1 MLKDI
6 RKPFQYPKLP
16 IDKKEGAKKRAKAKD
31 TKGTLR
37 RIWSYLAERKGL
49 LILVMLMVVI
59 SAIFGLLGPFV
70 IGKAIDHFIV
80 GRTVSGLIPVL
91 LLLLVIYIIQSLSLW
106 FQNYWMITISQGTVF
121 RMRSELFTHLHEL
134 PIPFFDKQRHGE
146 LMSRVTNDIE
156 NVSSTLNTS
165 VIQILS
171 SVITFVGT
179 VAVMLYMSPLLTVI
193 TLTIIPVMAVSLKWI
208 TNRTGKLFK
217 EQQKNLGE
225 LNGYIEESVSGAKV
239 IKAYSREKQIT
250 AEFLEKNTAL
260 KTSGFWAQTISGFI
274 PKVMNSLN
282 NLSFTMIAAI
292 GGLFALKG
300 WISIGSIVVF
310 AEYSRQFTRPLNDLA
325 NQFNT
330 MLSAIAG
337 AERVF
342 DVLDEKEEREDEKN
356 AVHQP
361 IQTGSIEFRDVSFG
375 YDEGQQTLKNLQFT
389 VPAGQSIAFVGPT
402 GAGKTTVTNLL
413 ARFYEPDEGRIL
425 IDGTDIKTLTRASLR
440 KNMGFV
446 LQDSFLFQG
455 TIRENIRY
463 GRLDASDQEIEA
475 AAKTA
480 NAHSFIER
488 LPKGYDTV
496 LTQNGS
502 GISQGQKQLISIARA
517 VLADPVLLIL
527 DEATSNID
535 TVTEVNIQEA
545 LARLME
551 GRTSVIIAHRLNT
564 IQRAD
569 QIVVL
574 KDGEMIEK
582 GSHEELILQ
591 KGFYSDL
598 YKSQFEKKTFVPHK
612 GLFCYSF
619 IVLLFHF
626 RKM

>member
-16 IDKKEGAKKRAKAKD
+16 IAKKEGAKKRAKAKD

-475 AAKTA
+475 VAKTA

-582 GSHEELILQ
+582 GSHEELIRQ

-598 YKSQFEKKTFVPHK
+598 YKSQFEK
-612 GLFCYSF
+612 
-619 IVLLFHF
+619 
-626 RKM
+626 

>member
-16 IDKKEGAKKRAKAKD
+16 IDKKVGAKKRAKAKD

-59 SAIFGLLGPFV
+59 SAIFGLLGPLV

-80 GRTVSGLIPVL
+80 GRTVSGLLPVL
-91 LLLLVIYIIQSLSLW
+91 LLLLAIYIIQSLSLW

-179 VAVMLYMSPLLTVI
+179 IAVMLYMSPLLTLI
-193 TLTIIPVMAVSLKWI
+193 TLTIIPVMAASLKWI

-250 AEFLEKNTAL
+250 AEFLEKNAAL

-292 GGLFALKG
+292 GGFFALKG
-300 WISIGSIVVF
+300 WISIGTIVVF

-361 IQTGSIEFRDVSFG
+361 IQTGSIEFRNVSFG
-375 YDEGQQTLKNLQFT
+375 YDKGQQTLKHLQFT

-413 ARFYEPDEGRIL
+413 ARFYEPDEGTIL
-425 IDGTDIKTLTRASLR
+425 IDGIDIKTLTRASLR

-463 GRLDASDQEIEA
+463 GRLDASDQEVEA

-480 NAHSFIER
+480 NAHGFIER
-488 LPKGYDTV
+488 MPKGYDTV

-535 TVTEVNIQEA
+535 TVTEVKIQEA

-582 GSHEELILQ
+582 GSHDELMRQ

-598 YKSQFEKKTFVPHK
+598 YESQFEK
-612 GLFCYSF
+612 
-619 IVLLFHF
+619 
-626 RKM
+626 

>member
-193 TLTIIPVMAVSLKWI
+193 ILTIIPVMAVSLKWI

-463 GRLDASDQEIEA
+463 GRLDASDQEVEA

-582 GSHEELILQ
+582 GSHEELIRQ

-598 YKSQFEKKTFVPHK
+598 YKSQFEK
-612 GLFCYSF
+612 
-619 IVLLFHF
+619 
-626 RKM
+626 

>member
-375 YDEGQQTLKNLQFT
+375 YDEGQQTLKHLQFT

-463 GRLDASDQEIEA
+463 GRLDASDQEVEA

-545 LARLME
+545 LTRLME

-598 YKSQFEKKTFVPHK
+598 YKSQFEK
-612 GLFCYSF
+612 
-619 IVLLFHF
+619 
-626 RKM
+626 

>member
-6 RKPFQYPKLP
+6 RKPFQYPKIP
-16 IDKKEGAKKRAKAKD
+16 IDKKERAKKRAKAKD

-80 GRTVSGLIPVL
+80 GQTVRGLIPVL
-91 LLLLVIYIIQSLSLW
+91 LILLGIYLIQSLSLW

-179 VAVMLYMSPLLTVI
+179 IAVMLYMSPLLTVI

-225 LNGYIEESVSGAKV
+225 LNGYIEESISGAKV
-239 IKAYSREKQIT
+239 IKAYSREDQIT
-250 AEFLEKNTAL
+250 AEFQEKNAAL

-282 NLSFTMIAAI
+282 NLSFTIIAAI

-300 WISIGSIVVF
+300 WISIGTIVVF

-356 AVHQP
+356 ALHQP
-361 IQTGSIEFRDVSFG
+361 IQTGSIEFRNVSFG
-375 YDEGQQTLKNLQFT
+375 YEENNQTLKHLQFT

-413 ARFYEPDEGRIL
+413 ARFYEPNEGSIL
-425 IDGTDIKTLTRASLR
+425 IDGIDIKKLTRASLR

-463 GRLDASDQEIEA
+463 GRLDASDQEVEA

-488 LPKGYDTV
+488 MPKGYDTV

-535 TVTEVNIQEA
+535 TVTEVKIQEA

-569 QIVVL
+569 QIIVL

-582 GSHEELILQ
+582 GSHDELIRQ

-598 YKSQFEKKTFVPHK
+598 YESQFQK
-612 GLFCYSF
+612 
-619 IVLLFHF
+619 
-626 RKM
+626 

>member
-1 MLKDI
+1 MQKDI
-6 RKPFQYPKLP
+6 RKPFRYPKIPL
-16 IDKKEGAKKRAKAKD
+16 KSNEGGRKRAKAKD

-37 RIWSYLAERKGL
+37 RIWSYVAEKKGL
-49 LILVMLMVVI
+49 LTLVIIMVVI

-80 GRTVSGLIPVL
+80 GQTTDGLAGVL
-91 LLLLVIYIIQSLSLW
+91 FILFGIYLVQSLSLW
-106 FQNYWMITISQGTVF
+106 FQNYWMINISQSTVF
-121 RMRSELFTHLHEL
+121 KMRSELFTHLHEL
-134 PIPFFDKQRHGE
+134 PIPFFDKQRLGD

-165 VIQILS
+165 VIQVLS

-179 VAVMLYMSPLLTVI
+179 IAVMLYMSPLLTLI
-193 TLTIIPVMAVSLKWI
+193 TLLIIPIMLLSIKWI
-208 TNRTGKLFK
+208 TNRTGLLFK
-217 EQQKNLGE
+217 QQQKNLGE
-225 LNGYIEESVSGAKV
+225 LNGFIEESISGAKV
-239 IKAYSREKQIT
+239 IKAYSREDRVMEQ
-250 AEFLEKNTAL
+250 FLEKNAAL
-260 KTSGFWAQTISGFI
+260 QSSGFWAQTISGFI

-282 NLSFTMIAAI
+282 NLSFTIIAAV

-300 WISIGSIVVF
+300 WISIGAIVVF

-342 DVLDEKEEREDEKN
+342 DVLDEKEEREDEEH
-356 AVHQP
+356 ALYQP
-361 IQTGSIEFRDVSFG
+361 IKTGEIEFRDVSFG
-375 YDEGQQTLKNLQFT
+375 YQEDSLILKQLSFS
-389 VPAGQSIAFVGPT
+389 VPKGQSIAFVGPT
-402 GAGKTTVTNLL
+402 GAGKTTVTSLI
-413 ARFYEPDEGRIL
+413 ARFYEPNNGKIL
-425 IDGTDIKTLTRASLR
+425 IDGTDIKKLTRSSLR

-463 GRLDASDQEIEA
+463 GRLDASDQEVEA
-475 AAKTA
+475 AAKAA
-480 NAHSFIER
+480 NAHGFIER

-496 LTQNGS
+496 LIQNGA

-535 TVTEVNIQEA
+535 TVTEVKIQEA
-545 LARLME
+545 LGRLMA

-564 IQRAD
+564 IQKAD
-569 QIVVL
+569 QILVL
-574 KDGEMIEK
+574 KDGEMAEK
-582 GSHEELILQ
+582 GTHAELLSQ
-591 KGFYSDL
+591 NGFYQEL
-598 YKSQFEKKTFVPHK
+598 YESQFRE
-612 GLFCYSF
+612 S
-619 IVLLFHF
+619 
-626 RKM
+626 

>member
-70 IGKAIDHFIV
+70 IGKAIDYFIV
-80 GRTVSGLIPVL
+80 GETVSGLIPVL
-91 LLLLVIYIIQSLSLW
+91 LLLLAIYVIQSLSLW
-106 FQNYWMITISQGTVF
+106 FQNYWMITISQSTVF

-179 VAVMLYMSPLLTVI
+179 IAVMLYMSPLLTLI
-193 TLTIIPVMAVSLKWI
+193 TLTIIPVMAASLKWI

-217 EQQKNLGE
+217 EQQKNLGD

-250 AEFLEKNTAL
+250 AEFLEKNGAL

-330 MLSAIAG
+330 MLAAIAG

-375 YDEGQQTLKNLQFT
+375 YDKGQQTLKHLQFT

-413 ARFYEPDEGRIL
+413 ARFYEPNEGKIL
-425 IDGTDIKTLTRASLR
+425 IDGTDIKTPTRASLR

-463 GRLDASDQEIEA
+463 GRLDASDQEVEA

-574 KDGEMIEK
+574 KDGEMIET
-582 GSHEELILQ
+582 GSHDELIRQ

-598 YKSQFEKKTFVPHK
+598 YESQFEK
-612 GLFCYSF
+612 
-619 IVLLFHF
+619 
-626 RKM
+626 

>member
-375 YDEGQQTLKNLQFT
+375 YDEGQQTLKHLQFT
-389 VPAGQSIAFVGPT
+389 VPAGRSIAFVGPT

-463 GRLDASDQEIEA
+463 GRLDASDQEVEA

-582 GSHEELILQ
+582 GSHDDLIRQ
-591 KGFYSDL
+591 KGFYSGL
-598 YKSQFEKKTFVPHK
+598 YESQFEK
-612 GLFCYSF
+612 
-619 IVLLFHF
+619 
-626 RKM
+626 

>member
-16 IDKKEGAKKRAKAKD
+16 IDKNENAKKRAKAKD
-31 TKGTLR
+31 AKGTLK

-80 GRTVSGLIPVL
+80 GKTVSGLTPVL
-91 LLLLVIYIIQSLSLW
+91 LLLLSIYVIQSLSLW

-193 TLTIIPVMAVSLKWI
+193 TLTIIPVMAASLKWI

-239 IKAYSREKQIT
+239 IKAYSREKQMT
-250 AEFLEKNTAL
+250 AEFLKKNAAL

-282 NLSFTMIAAI
+282 NLSFTLIAAI

-300 WISIGSIVVF
+300 WISIGTIVVF

-342 DVLDEKEEREDEKN
+342 DVLDEKEEREDERN

-361 IQTGSIEFRDVSFG
+361 IQTGSIEFRNVSFG
-375 YDEGQQTLKNLQFT
+375 YDEGQQTLKHLQFT

-413 ARFYEPDEGRIL
+413 ARFYEPKEGTIL
-425 IDGTDIKTLTRASLR
+425 IDGTDIKTVTRASLR

-463 GRLDASDQEIEA
+463 GRLDASDQEVEA

-496 LTQNGS
+496 LTQDGS
-502 GISQGQKQLISIARA
+502 GISQGQKQLLSIARA

-545 LARLME
+545 LARLMK

-582 GSHEELILQ
+582 GSHDELVRQ
-591 KGFYSDL
+591 KGFYRDL
-598 YKSQFEKKTFVPHK
+598 YESQFEK
-612 GLFCYSF
+612 
-619 IVLLFHF
+619 
-626 RKM
+626 

>member
-6 RKPFQYPKLP
+6 RSPFQYKKIP
-16 IDKKEGAKKRAKAKD
+16 IDQKDRSKKRTKAKNA
-31 TKGTLR
+31 KGTLGR
-37 RIWSYLAERKGL
+37 MWSYLAEKKGML
-49 LILVMLMVVI
+49 TLVMIMVVV
-59 SAIFGLLGPFV
+59 SAVFGLLGPIV
-70 IGKAIDHFIV
+70 IGRAIDHFIV
-80 GRTVSGLIPVL
+80 GRTASGLFPVL
-91 LLLLVIYIIQSLSLW
+91 LGLLGIYVIQSLSLW
-106 FQNYWMITISQGTVF
+106 FQNYWMINISQSTVF

-179 VAVMLYMSPLLTVI
+179 ISVMLYMSPLLTLI
-193 TLTIIPVMAVSLKWI
+193 TLIIVPIMAVSIKWI

-225 LNGYIEESVSGAKV
+225 LNGYIEESISGAKV
-239 IKAYSREKQIT
+239 IKAYSREEQVT
-250 AEFLEKNTAL
+250 AEFLEKNDSL
-260 KTSGFWAQTISGFI
+260 KASGFWAQTISGFI
-274 PKVMNSLN
+274 PKVMNTLN
-282 NLSFTMIAAI
+282 NLSFTIIAAI
-292 GGLFALKG
+292 GGWFALKG
-300 WISIGSIVVF
+300 WITIGSIVVF

-356 AVHQP
+356 ALHQP
-361 IQTGSIEFRDVSFG
+361 IQTGTIEFRHVSFG
-375 YDEGQQTLKNLQFT
+375 YEEGSQTLKHLSFT

-413 ARFYEPDEGRIL
+413 ARFYEPGEGAIL
-425 IDGTDIKTLTRASLR
+425 IDGIDIKDMTRSSLR
-440 KNMGFV
+440 KHMGFV

-463 GRLDASDQEIEA
+463 GRLDATDHEVEEA
-475 AAKTA
+475 AKNA

-496 LTQNGS
+496 LTQNGA

-535 TVTEVNIQEA
+535 TVTEVKIKQA

-574 KDGEMIEK
+574 KDGEMIER
-582 GSHEELILQ
+582 GSHAELLRQ
-591 KGFYSDL
+591 KGFYSNL
-598 YKSQFEKKTFVPHK
+598 YESQFK
-612 GLFCYSF
+612 
-619 IVLLFHF
+619 
-626 RKM
+626 RA

>member
-1 MLKDI
+1 MEKDI
-6 RKPFQYPKLP
+6 RKPFRYPKIPLKP
-16 IDKKEGAKKRAKAKD
+16 NEGGRKRAKAKD

-37 RIWSYLAERKGL
+37 RIWSYVAEKKGL
-49 LILVMLMVVI
+49 LTLVIIMVVI

-80 GRTVSGLIPVL
+80 GRTTDGLAGVL
-91 LLLLVIYIIQSLSLW
+91 FMLFVIYLVQSLSLW
-106 FQNYWMITISQGTVF
+106 FQNYWMINISQSTVF
-121 RMRSELFTHLHEL
+121 KMRSELFTHLHEL
-134 PIPFFDKQRHGE
+134 PIPFFDKQRLGD

-165 VIQILS
+165 VIQVLS

-179 VAVMLYMSPLLTVI
+179 IAVMLYMSPLLTLI
-193 TLTIIPVMAVSLKWI
+193 TLLIIPIMLLSIKWI
-208 TNRTGKLFK
+208 TNRTGLLFK
-217 EQQKNLGE
+217 QQQKNLGE
-225 LNGYIEESVSGAKV
+225 LNGFIEESISGAKV
-239 IKAYSREKQIT
+239 IKAYSREDRVMEQ
-250 AEFLEKNTAL
+250 FLEKNAAL
-260 KTSGFWAQTISGFI
+260 QSSGFWAQTISGFI

-282 NLSFTMIAAI
+282 NLSFTIIAAV

-300 WISIGSIVVF
+300 LISIGAIVVF

-342 DVLDEKEEREDEKN
+342 DVLDEKEEREDEEH
-356 AVHQP
+356 ALYQP
-361 IQTGSIEFRDVSFG
+361 IKTGEIEFRDVSFG
-375 YDEGQQTLKNLQFT
+375 YQEDSLILKHLSFS
-389 VPAGQSIAFVGPT
+389 VPKGQSIAFVGPT
-402 GAGKTTVTNLL
+402 GAGKTTVTSLI
-413 ARFYEPDEGRIL
+413 ARFYEPNNGKIL
-425 IDGTDIKTLTRASLR
+425 IDGTDIKKLTRSSLR

-463 GRLDASDQEIEA
+463 GRLDASDQEVEA
-475 AAKTA
+475 AAKAA
-480 NAHSFIER
+480 NAHGFIER

-496 LTQNGS
+496 LTQNGA

-535 TVTEVNIQEA
+535 TVTEVKIQEA
-545 LARLME
+545 LGRLMA

-564 IQRAD
+564 IQKAD
-569 QIVVL
+569 QILVL
-574 KDGEMIEK
+574 KDGEMAEK
-582 GSHEELILQ
+582 GTHAELLSQ
-591 KGFYSDL
+591 NGFYREL
-598 YKSQFEKKTFVPHK
+598 YESQFRE
-612 GLFCYSF
+612 S
-619 IVLLFHF
+619 
-626 RKM
+626 

>member
-1 MLKDI
+1 M
-6 RKPFQYPKLP
+6 
-16 IDKKEGAKKRAKAKD
+16 KR
-31 TKGTLR
+31 TPC
-37 RIWSYLAERKGL
+37 
-49 LILVMLMVVI
+49 I
-59 SAIFGLLGPFV
+59 S
-70 IGKAIDHFIV
+70 
-80 GRTVSGLIPVL
+80 
-91 LLLLVIYIIQSLSLW
+91 
-106 FQNYWMITISQGTVF
+106 
-121 RMRSELFTHLHEL
+121 
-134 PIPFFDKQRHGE
+134 
-146 LMSRVTNDIE
+146 
-156 NVSSTLNTS
+156 
-165 VIQILS
+165 
-171 SVITFVGT
+171 
-179 VAVMLYMSPLLTVI
+179 
-193 TLTIIPVMAVSLKWI
+193 
-208 TNRTGKLFK
+208 
-217 EQQKNLGE
+217 
-225 LNGYIEESVSGAKV
+225 
-239 IKAYSREKQIT
+239 
-250 AEFLEKNTAL
+250 
-260 KTSGFWAQTISGFI
+260 
-274 PKVMNSLN
+274 
-282 NLSFTMIAAI
+282 
-292 GGLFALKG
+292 
-300 WISIGSIVVF
+300 
-310 AEYSRQFTRPLNDLA
+310 
-325 NQFNT
+325 
-330 MLSAIAG
+330 
-337 AERVF
+337 
-342 DVLDEKEEREDEKN
+342 
-356 AVHQP
+356 

-375 YDEGQQTLKNLQFT
+375 YDKGQQTLKHLQFT

-413 ARFYEPDEGRIL
+413 ARFYEPNEGKIL

-463 GRLDASDQEIEA
+463 GRLDASDQEVEA

-582 GSHEELILQ
+582 GSHDELIRQ

-598 YKSQFEKKTFVPHK
+598 YESQFEK
-612 GLFCYSF
+612 
-619 IVLLFHF
+619 
-626 RKM
+626 

>member
-6 RKPFQYPKLP
+6 RSPFQYKKIP
-16 IDKKEGAKKRAKAKD
+16 IDQKDRSKKRTKAKD
-31 TKGTLR
+31 AKGRLGR
-37 RIWSYLAERKGL
+37 MWSYLAEKKGML
-49 LILVMLMVVI
+49 TLVMIMVVV
-59 SAIFGLLGPFV
+59 SAVFGLLGPIV
-70 IGKAIDHFIV
+70 IGRAIDHFIV
-80 GRTVSGLIPVL
+80 GRTASGLFPVL
-91 LLLLVIYIIQSLSLW
+91 LGLLGIYVIQSLSLW
-106 FQNYWMITISQGTVF
+106 FQNYWMINISQSTVF

-179 VAVMLYMSPLLTVI
+179 ISVMLYMSPLLTLI
-193 TLTIIPVMAVSLKWI
+193 TLIIVPIMAVSIKWI

-225 LNGYIEESVSGAKV
+225 LNGYIEESISGAKV
-239 IKAYSREKQIT
+239 IKAYSREEQVT
-250 AEFLEKNTAL
+250 AEFLEKNDSL
-260 KTSGFWAQTISGFI
+260 KASGFWAQTISGFI
-274 PKVMNSLN
+274 PKVMNTLN
-282 NLSFTMIAAI
+282 NLSFTIIAAI
-292 GGLFALKG
+292 GGWFALKG
-300 WISIGSIVVF
+300 WITIGSIVVF

-356 AVHQP
+356 ALHQP
-361 IQTGSIEFRDVSFG
+361 IQTGTIEFRHVSFG
-375 YDEGQQTLKNLQFT
+375 YEEGSQTLKHLSFT

-413 ARFYEPDEGRIL
+413 ARFYEPDEGAIL
-425 IDGTDIKTLTRASLR
+425 IDGIDIKDMTRSSLR
-440 KNMGFV
+440 KHMGFV

-463 GRLDASDQEIEA
+463 GRLDATDQEVEEA
-475 AAKTA
+475 AKNA

-496 LTQNGS
+496 LTQNGA

-535 TVTEVNIQEA
+535 TVTEVKIQQA

-551 GRTSVIIAHRLNT
+551 GRTSVMIAHRLNT

-574 KDGEMIEK
+574 KDGEMIER
-582 GSHEELILQ
+582 GSHAELLRQ
-591 KGFYSDL
+591 KGFYSNL
-598 YKSQFEKKTFVPHK
+598 YESQFK
-612 GLFCYSF
+612 
-619 IVLLFHF
+619 
-626 RKM
+626 RA

>member
-1 MLKDI
+1 
-6 RKPFQYPKLP
+6 
-16 IDKKEGAKKRAKAKD
+16 
-31 TKGTLR
+31 
-37 RIWSYLAERKGL
+37 
-49 LILVMLMVVI
+49 
-59 SAIFGLLGPFV
+59 
-70 IGKAIDHFIV
+70 
-80 GRTVSGLIPVL
+80 
-91 LLLLVIYIIQSLSLW
+91 
-106 FQNYWMITISQGTVF
+106 
-121 RMRSELFTHLHEL
+121 
-134 PIPFFDKQRHGE
+134 
-146 LMSRVTNDIE
+146 
-156 NVSSTLNTS
+156 
-165 VIQILS
+165 
-171 SVITFVGT
+171 
-179 VAVMLYMSPLLTVI
+179 
-193 TLTIIPVMAVSLKWI
+193 
-208 TNRTGKLFK
+208 
-217 EQQKNLGE
+217 
-225 LNGYIEESVSGAKV
+225 
-239 IKAYSREKQIT
+239 
-250 AEFLEKNTAL
+250 
-260 KTSGFWAQTISGFI
+260 
-274 PKVMNSLN
+274 
-282 NLSFTMIAAI
+282 MIAAI

-342 DVLDEKEEREDEKN
+342 DVLDEKEEREDEEN

-375 YDEGQQTLKNLQFT
+375 YDKGQQTLKHLQFT

-402 GAGKTTVTNLL
+402 GAGKTTVTNLI
-413 ARFYEPDEGRIL
+413 ARFYEPNDGKIL
-425 IDGTDIKTLTRASLR
+425 IDGIDIKTLTRASLR

-463 GRLDASDQEIEA
+463 GRLDASDQEVEA

-582 GSHEELILQ
+582 GSHDELIRQ

-598 YKSQFEKKTFVPHK
+598 YESQFEK
-612 GLFCYSF
+612 
-619 IVLLFHF
+619 
-626 RKM
+626 